1 MTEDSLKVI
10 IFPFNVNSQ
19 YYVNAI
25 ELQEFSLWK
34 DVDRKELDVSVL
46 NLLLSLT
53 DEHSVLRGY
62 TIRPEL
68 ANIPQKGQVLKSNI
82 GTIVTNR
89 AKWEEATRENSQLRK
104 TLREKDQIMEQKLK
118 GGDGTENA
126 QETTETDSSG

>member
-1 MTEDSLKVI
+1 M
-10 IFPFNVNSQ
+10 
-19 YYVNAI
+19 
-25 ELQEFSLWK
+25 WK

-53 DEHSVLRGY
+53 DQHSVLRGY

-89 AKWEEATRENSQLRK
+89 AKWEEVTRENSQLRK
-104 TLREKDQIMEQKLK
+104 KQKQMEQKDQIMEQKLK
-118 GGDGTENA
+118 EKEMEMELRMLRKQLRQTHRDEGMEEDLQGSK
-126 QETTETDSSG
+126 QKQRK